1 MIYILSK
8 FKEAAMKQS
17 KMFIPTLR
25 EVPNDADSKS
35 HQLLLKAGMIKQVAS
50 GVYSYLP
57 IAKRV
62 LNKIEA
68 IVREEMEAI
77 DGVEI
82 LMPALQPSE
91 LWSESG
97 RWQSYGAELMRMTD
111 RHGREFAL
119 GPTHEEIITSLV
131 RDELKSY
138 KKLPVTLFQIQ
149 NKFRDEK
156 RPRFGLLRGR
166 EFIMKDAYSFHAT
179 EESLDETYQD
189 MYDAY
194 SRIFSRVNLK
204 FRPVI
209 ADSGAI
215 GGSHTHE
222 FMALAEI
229 GEDTICYTD
238 ESDYA
243 ANIEK
248 AEVKYVPNVEHTEEK
263 ALDKVH
269 TPGVKTAQQLADLL
283 GKRLDEIVKS
293 MIVKVDDQFI
303 MFLIRGHHELNDV
316 KVKSYFG
323 TETVEM
329 ATDEEIQAILGAT
342 PGSLGPVGVEKIE
355 IYADNSVQDL
365 NNLAVGAN
373 ETDYHYVNANLGR
386 DFNVKAFDD
395 FRFILE
401 GEMAADGSGP
411 IKFAE
416 GIEVGQVFKLG
427 TKYSESMNATFLND
441 QGRAEPMIMGCY
453 GIGVSRTLS
462 AVIEQHHDDKGIIWP
477 TSITPFEIHII
488 TANAKQ
494 DTQRELA
501 DQLYDAYKRDY
512 EVLYDDRNERAGVKF
527 NDADL
532 IGVPVRIVVG
542 KQAADEIVEVKNRR
556 TGESFEVPV
565 SELDAKIKAIYASFE
580 H

>member
-1 MIYILSK
+1 
-8 FKEAAMKQS
+8 MKQS

-179 EESLDETYQD
+179 EASLDETYQD

>member
-1 MIYILSK
+1 
-8 FKEAAMKQS
+8 MKQS

-25 EVPNDADSKS
+25 EVPNDAESKS
-35 HQLLLKAGMIKQVAS
+35 HQLLLKAGMIKQIAS

-62 LNKIEA
+62 LNNIEA

-91 LWSESG
+91 LWQESG
-97 RWQSYGAELMRMTD
+97 RWPSYGAELMRMTD

-179 EESLDETYQD
+179 EESLDATYQD
-189 MYDAY
+189 MYQAY
-194 SRIFSRVNLK
+194 SNIYNRVGLK

-229 GEDTICYTD
+229 GEDTIAYT
-238 ESDYA
+238 EGSDYA

-248 AEVKYVPNVEHTEEK
+248 AEVVYTPNVQHTAEAALEK
-263 ALDKVH
+263 IH

-293 MIVKVDDQFI
+293 MIVKVDDRFV

-316 KVKSYFG
+316 KVKSFFG
-323 TETVEM
+323 TEVVEM
-329 ATDEEIQAILGAT
+329 ATEAEIEGIMNAK
-342 PGSLGPVGVEKIE
+342 PGSLGPVGVDKID
-355 IYADNSVQDL
+355 IYADHSVQDI

-373 ETDYHYVNANLGR
+373 ETDYHYINANLGR
-386 DFNVKAFDD
+386 DFQVKAFGD

-401 GEMAADGSGP
+401 GEQAADGSGP
-411 IKFAE
+411 VKFAE

-427 TKYSESMNATFLND
+427 TKYSEAMKATFLD
-441 QGRAEPMIMGCY
+441 EQGKAQPMIMGCY

-462 AVIEQHHDDKGIIWP
+462 AVIEQHHDDNGIIWP
-477 TSITPFEIHII
+477 KAITPFDIHII
-488 TANAKQ
+488 SVNPKQ
-494 DTQRELA
+494 DAQRTLA
-501 DQLYDAYKRDY
+501 DELYTDFSKHYQ
-512 EVLYDDRNERAGVKF
+512 VLYDDRQERAGVKF

-532 IGVPVRIVVG
+532 IGVPLRIVVG
-542 KQAADEIVEVKNRR
+542 KQAADGIVEVKLRG

-565 SELDAKIKAIYASFE
+565 NELTAKIETLYQDLA
-580 H
+580 